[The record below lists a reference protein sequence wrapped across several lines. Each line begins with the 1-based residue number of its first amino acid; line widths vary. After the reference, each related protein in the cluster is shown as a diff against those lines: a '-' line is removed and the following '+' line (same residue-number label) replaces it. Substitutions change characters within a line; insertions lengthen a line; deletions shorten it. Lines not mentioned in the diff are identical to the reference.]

1 MYNSIPTLTLTVD
14 PKDREK
20 DKIYVAPNLKGKTIR
35 KALELLD
42 QYANGDVAEEDVD
55 PLAFFMCE
63 LYGNKFEV
71 ADIYGGMAREDVLTA
86 AFRCIQAVV
95 KMFISSVNSGEKAG
109 AGATMKPIEALNNLY
124 REIIKQGW
132 SMPDIDE
139 SDFVALMGLLIE
151 PEEKHYISEIF

>member
-1 MYNSIPTLTLTVD
+1 MKNLIPTLTLITD
-14 PKDREK
+14 PEDKKK

-35 KALELLD
+35 KALELLE
-42 QYANGDVAEEDVD
+42 QYANGDVTEEDVD

-71 ADIYGGMAREDVLTA
+71 SDIYDGMPRDDVLTTT
-86 AFRCIQAVV
+86 FRCIQAVV
-95 KMFISSVNSGEKAG
+95 KMFISSVNSGG
-109 AGATMKPIEALNNLY
+109 TGTGATVKPIEALNNLY

-151 PEEKHYISEIF
+151 PEEKHYINEIF